1 VRRVI
6 TFSRLSRGSA
16 QACLLAAIV
25 LAATPASAPA
35 DVVYEPV
42 PASARWADAVEP
54 GALRLACAPAESEL
68 RALFTGEGLPFRPE
82 LLRRRSGRIC
92 HVFYRPSVPGFQ
104 ASPDDEPLTGLDFD
118 TDPVLYLAAGSRNRG
133 EPVGAMKEILQR
145 IPRPLDVSILVHR
158 VHDAAAYESATRR
171 LFGSTPHRI
180 TLVDRGIDRT
190 FWWVQDWVKAGLGE
204 RGATILVPRR
214 IFEGKPENGE
224 ALAPMLDRFARR
236 EGVARSRLSWE
247 GGDLQ
252 VTRDPCDPRRRALF
266 HGSSAK
272 PYWGE
277 TLTPGEYAYVL
288 GVELGT
294 DRAVDLSG
302 VAPHVDYFVSFVPE
316 ARLAL
321 VAVPAAGDLDVARAA
336 LDALLSRFAEPR
348 PEALLRLRDAL
359 ASPKADLDRA
369 RAALARARGESPGWQ
384 LAVDPTL
391 AERMRSL
398 VARACP
404 AGGDCLSPAG
414 QLRMMEADR
423 DTFAAWVHA
432 TQSARDEPAVIAAHL
447 DLVEGQLEPV
457 PEPVRRRVLEK
468 IGELEATGF
477 RVVRVPAFRVDLN
490 GPRDWP
496 GISYVNDLVVDKQI
510 FVPRFGLGEVEAR
523 IFREVGAQLPAG
535 YSIVPID
542 AQRVLIR
549 NGGLHC
555 LAGLVR

>member
-1 VRRVI
+1 M
-6 TFSRLSRGSA
+6 LSRA
-16 QACLLAAIV
+16 QPTLPCLFTAALLV
-25 LAATPASAPA
+25 GVPAGTPAEVA
-35 DVVYEPV
+35 YEPV

-54 GALRLACAPAESEL
+54 GALRLACAPSDSEL
-68 RALFTGEGLPFRPE
+68 RALFAGEGLPFRPE
-82 LLRRRSGRIC
+82 LLRRRSGRVC
-92 HVFYRPSVPGFQ
+92 HVFYRPSVPGFR
-104 ASPDDEPLTGLDFD
+104 ASPDDEPLAGLDFD

-145 IPRPLDVSILVHR
+145 IPRPLDVSILIHR

-180 TLVDRGIDRT
+180 ALLDRGIDRT

-204 RGATILVPRR
+204 RGPTILVPRR
-214 IFEGKPENGE
+214 VFEAKPENGE

-252 VTRDPCDPRRRALF
+252 VTRDPRDPRRGVLF
-266 HGSSAK
+266 HGSAAK

-294 DRAVDLSG
+294 DRAVDLSAL
-302 VAPHVDYFVSFVPE
+302 APHVDYFVSFVPE

-321 VAVPAAGDLDVARAA
+321 VAVPASGDLDVARAA
-336 LDALLSRFAEPR
+336 VDALLSRIAEPR

-359 ASPKADLDRA
+359 ASAKADRA
-369 RAALARARGESPGWQ
+369 RAALARARGESPSWQ

-398 VARACP
+398 VARACL

-477 RVVRVPAFRVDLN
+477 RVVRVPAFRVDLS

-496 GISYVNDLVVDKQI
+496 GISYVNDLVVDKQV
-510 FVPRFGLGEVEAR
+510 FVPRFGLGAVEER
-523 IFREVGAQLPAG
+523 VFRSMGAQLPAG

>member
-1 VRRVI
+1 MI
-6 TFSRLSRGSA
+6 SRA
-16 QACLLAAIV
+16 QPTLPRLFAAV
-25 LAATPASAPA
+25 ALAATAASAPA

-42 PASARWADAVEP
+42 PASARWADAAEP
-54 GALRLACAPAESEL
+54 GALRLACAPGESEL
-68 RALFTGEGLPFRPE
+68 RALFAGEGLPFRPE
-82 LLRRRSGRIC
+82 LLRRQPGRFC
-92 HVFYRPSVPGFQ
+92 HVFYRASVPGFR

-145 IPRPLDVSILVHR
+145 IPHPLAVSILVHR
-158 VHDAAAYESATRR
+158 MHDPAAYEGATSR

-180 TLVDRGIDRT
+180 ALLDRGIDRT
-190 FWWVQDWVKAGLGE
+190 FWWVQDWVKAGRSEGSS
-204 RGATILVPRR
+204 RILVPRR
-214 IFEGKPENGE
+214 VFEGKPENGE

-247 GGDLQ
+247 GGDLL
-252 VTRDPCDPRRRALF
+252 VTRDPRDPGRRVLF

-272 PYWGE
+272 AYWGE
-277 TLTPGEYAYVL
+277 ALTPDEYAYVL
-288 GVELGT
+288 GVELGA

-302 VAPHVDYFVSFVPE
+302 LAPHADYFVSFVPE

-321 VAVPAAGDLDVARAA
+321 VSVPTAGDLDVARSV
-336 LDALLSRFAEPR
+336 LDALLSRFAAPA
-348 PEALLRLRDAL
+348 PEALLQLRDAL
-359 ASPKADLDRA
+359 ASPKADLDRD
-369 RAALARARGESPGWQ
+369 RAALVRARAGAPSWQ

-404 AGGDCLSPAG
+404 AGEDCLSPAG
-414 QLRMMEADR
+414 QLRMMAADR
-423 DTFAAWVHA
+423 DTFEAWVHA

-447 DLVEGQLEPV
+447 DLLESQLEPV
-457 PEPVRRRVLEK
+457 PEAVRARVLEK
-468 IGELEATGF
+468 IGELEEMGL

-496 GISYVNDLVVDKQI
+496 GISYVNDLVVDRQI
-510 FVPRFGLGEVEAR
+510 FVPRFGLGEVEER
-523 IFREVGAQLPAG
+523 IFREVGAQLPEG

-549 NGGLHC
+549 NGGIHC
-555 LAGLVR
+555 LAGLIR